1 MLKLFEPS
9 GYTALSADEK
19 SEICNGCG
27 SKGLGWLVP
36 NTIYGLNI
44 TDCCNIHDYMY
55 SQGATLKDKEFY
67 ENLTSNNRRDV
78 IVEMIFNMGLTRFK
92 KFKKTIKAIENKDF
106 ASAADEM
113 LNSKWAGQ
121 VGQRAITLSNKFR
134 AG

>member
-55 SQGATLKDKEFY
+55 SQGATLKDKEYADRIFLN
-67 ENLTSNNRRDV
+67 NLVRKIDDNNKWFRFLRRRRALKMYWAVDTFG
-78 IVEMIFNMGLTRFK
+78 E
-92 KFKKTIKAIENKDF
+92 
-106 ASAADEM
+106 AAFWD
-113 LNSKWAGQ
+113 KQ
-121 VGQRAITLSNKFR
+121 
-134 AG
+134 

>member
-1 MLKLFEPS
+1 MSLIASVKTHEGLELKPYLDSSAVGVLTIGYGRNLEDRGITKEEAEMLL
-9 GYTALSADEK
+9 
-19 SEICNGCG
+19 
-27 SKGLGWLVP
+27 
-36 NTIYGLNI
+36 LNDLAI
-44 TDCCNIHDYMY
+44 STKEGESFGFFKDLTD
-55 SQGATLKDKEFY
+55 SRQ
-67 ENLTSNNRRDV
+67 DV
-78 IVEMIFNMGLTRFK
+78 IIEMIFNLGLTRFK